1 MSARGSYATCP
12 APDVRMDDSLAK
24 LLQETLGLPMK
35 RKCPDLCRCATIT
48 WRGPSCGFDS

>member
-12 APDVRMDDSLAK
+12 APDGRMDDSLAK

-35 RKCPDLCRCATIT
+35 RKCLDLCRCATIT
-48 WRGPSCGFDS
+48 CRGPSCGFDS